1 MKILFCLIIIIIIWM
16 ILMTICI
23 ADFNNIIKRID
34 DQQEFIGNALYET
47 VKNLSFFAGRQRDI
61 LEILEGGE

>member
-1 MKILFCLIIIIIIWM
+1 M

-47 VKNLSFFAGRQRDI
+47 VKNLSYFSGRQRDI